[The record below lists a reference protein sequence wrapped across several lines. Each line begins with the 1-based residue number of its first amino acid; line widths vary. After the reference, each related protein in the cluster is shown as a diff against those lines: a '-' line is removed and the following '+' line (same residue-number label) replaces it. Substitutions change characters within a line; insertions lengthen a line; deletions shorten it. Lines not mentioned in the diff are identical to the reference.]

1 MAQRRHNFI
10 SGAAVLAFAVAV
22 TKVLGALYKI
32 PLGNLLD
39 KEGMAHFY
47 AAYNIYSLLLV
58 LSTAGLPLAL
68 SRLVSRAAAQGRLN
82 AQRRI
87 FRTALAL
94 LAAIGLLC
102 SAVMC
107 LFPQWLS
114 GLLHDSLAAPAIR
127 ALGPAVLFVCLTS
140 AIRGYT
146 QGLGD
151 MTPTAVSQMTE
162 SAGKL
167 VIGLG
172 LCLVL
177 LHRGADSSLCAAGA
191 IAGVTAGSLLALA
204 VLAVFLLRRRRIVA
218 SDAPPTRGIVL
229 RELLTAGIPITLGAA
244 GMSLITLL
252 DQGLVM
258 STLQNTLGYTES
270 AATALYGEY
279 TFGMTL
285 FALPPSFIFPVTVS
299 LVPDIAAALA
309 RGDRAAAGRSTAAAL
324 KLTTL
329 VALPAGAG
337 LSVLAGPILHLLYP
351 AVPATAEAAAYHLT
365 ILGIACI
372 FVCLMVA
379 TNGVLQAYGKEYIP
393 VVTLLCGGILKIV
406 TNYLMVG
413 DPATNV
419 RGAPVSTLYCYA
431 LIVVLNLIAITRCVP
446 ERPSYFR
453 LFGRPLLITAVMA
466 LAARSSYEL
475 LARVL
480 PVRWAVLPAIAA
492 AAVVY
497 GVLVL
502 ALGAVTRADQ
512 PPSGFV
518 PSRPFILSARLK
530 PERSRIYGP
539 RPSAPHALDR
549 IPQRR
554 HRIVASERGRVCKL
568 SALPVAHPAPLRYL
582 ADRVHTPRVNVYP
595 AAPQKI
601 DLRIHT
607 ARLLLHADRAVPRAP
622 PRLYP
627 VGLRTVAVHDRI
639 F

>member
-94 LAAIGLLC
+94 LTAIGLVC

-107 LFPQWLS
+107 LYPQWLS

-140 AIRGYT
+140 AVRGYT

-191 IAGVTAGSLLALA
+191 IAGVTAGSLLSLA
-204 VLAVFLLRRRRIVA
+204 VLAVYLLRRRRPIIA
-218 SDAPPTRGIVL
+218 SDTPPARSAVL

-252 DQGLVM
+252 DQALVM
-258 STLQNTLGYTES
+258 STLQNTLGYTEA

-285 FALPPSFIFPVTVS
+285 FALPPSFIYPVTVS

-329 VALPAGAG
+329 IALPAGAG

-351 AVPATAEAAAYHLT
+351 AVPATADHLT

-393 VVTLLCGGILKIV
+393 VVTLLCGGVLKIV

-431 LIVVLNLIAITRCVP
+431 LIVVLNLIAIARCVP

-453 LFGRPLLITAVMA
+453 LFAKPLLITAVMA
-466 LAARSSYEL
+466 LAARSSYDL

-480 PVRWAVLPAIAA
+480 PARWAVLPAIAA

-497 GVLVL
+497 CVLAL
-502 ALGAVTRADQ
+502 ALGAVTRADVAGL
-512 PPSGFV
+512 PKGEKIA
-518 PSRPFILSARLK
+518 RIL
-530 PERSRIYGP
+530 
-539 RPSAPHALDR
+539 H
-549 IPQRR
+549 
-554 HRIVASERGRVCKL
+554 
-568 SALPVAHPAPLRYL
+568 
-582 ADRVHTPRVNVYP
+582 
-595 AAPQKI
+595 
-601 DLRIHT
+601 
-607 ARLLLHADRAVPRAP
+607 LH
-622 PRLYP
+622 
-627 VGLRTVAVHDRI
+627 
-639 F
+639 